1 MPWFCLPKLS
11 FSSTALYSA
20 VWAAYV
26 FFILTIMKC
35 PDSVVTVT
43 DFLEQTQ
50 LPIDR
55 NLPKK
60 KLLRVNRSAPV
71 CFSIWKAWLCLSGPS
86 TIISGPTKGPGPSQQ
101 ATAPGPS
108 QPGLQLLKQAAPN
121 VEQRHVLEGDVSL
134 GSLFLSIAL
143 SSCCYTE
150 RSMSS
155 IFLFLF
161 SVIWNWNAILSERW
175 LFSVGQ
181 Y

>member
-55 NLPKK
+55 NLPKTESVGVLQFVSVSEK
-60 KLLRVNRSAPV
+60 PGSACRVPLQSSPAQQRDPGRANKRQLPAPRSQV
-71 CFSIWKAWLCLSGPS
+71 YSYWNK
-86 TIISGPTKGPGPSQQ
+86 
-101 ATAPGPS
+101 
-108 QPGLQLLKQAAPN
+108 QLLMWS
-121 VEQRHVLEGDVSL
+121 RDMCLEGDVSL

>member
-1 MPWFCLPKLS
+1 MGSICV
-11 FSSTALYSA
+11 LY
-20 VWAAYV
+20 
-26 FFILTIMKC
+26 FTIMKC

-55 NLPKK
+55 NLPK
-60 KLLRVNRSAPV
+60 SAASALV
-71 CFSIWKAWLCLSGPS
+71 CFSIWK
-86 TIISGPTKGPGPSQQ
+86 PGSACRVPLQSSPAQQ
-101 ATAPGPS
+101 RAPGRASKRRLAAPGS
-108 QPGLQLLKQAAPN
+108 QVQLLKQAAPN
-121 VEQRHVLEGDVSL
+121 AEHRHVLEGDVSL